1 MQGEKNPLHQHLHQ
15 QNVHQLKRWMANQY
29 PTLTRFLDI
38 GEISRRIA
46 WCPVMTTFYDIPAE
60 LLIPALAER
69 IATTDGIDTPD
80 WAGFVKTGVSRER
93 PPSQENWW
101 FLRSAAILRKVARE
115 GPIGVTHLSQAY
127 GGSKDNGAMPNT
139 PGVAGRHIIR
149 TSLQQLESAGL
160 VEKVPTK
167 TLDTEDG
174 EVQLYAGRRVTSAG
188 QKMLNEIAHDCRSA
202 ANEQFPGLDK
212 Y

>member
-1 MQGEKNPLHQHLHQ
+1 
-15 QNVHQLKRWMANQY
+15 MANQY
-29 PTLTRFLDI
+29 PNSTRFLDI

-46 WCPVMTTFYDIPAE
+46 WCTVMTTFYDIPSE
-60 LLIPALAER
+60 LLIPALAEK
-69 IATTDGIDTPD
+69 ISSTDGIETPD
-80 WAGFVKTGVSRER
+80 WAGYVKTGVSREK

-101 FLRSAAILRKVARE
+101 FLRSAALLRKVARE

-127 GGSKDNGAMPNT
+127 GGIKDNGAMPNT

-149 TSLQQLESAGL
+149 TALQQLESAGL

-167 TLDTEDG
+167 VVETDEGD
-174 EVQLYAGRRVTSAG
+174 VQLYAGRRITSSG
-188 QKMLNEIAHDCRSA
+188 QKMLDEVAHGCRSA

>member
-1 MQGEKNPLHQHLHQ
+1 M
-15 QNVHQLKRWMANQY
+15 RWMANQY

>member
-1 MQGEKNPLHQHLHQ
+1 
-15 QNVHQLKRWMANQY
+15 
-29 PTLTRFLDI
+29 
-38 GEISRRIA
+38 
-46 WCPVMTTFYDIPAE
+46 MTTFYDIPAE

-127 GGSKDNGAMPNT
+127 GGIKDNGAMPNT

-160 VEKVPTK
+160 VEKQPT
-167 TLDTEDG
+167 TLLIFWEKDEAGNDMKDEKGRKIPILDENGDQLTQ
-174 EVQLYAGRRVTSAG
+174 QLYAGRRVTSAG
-188 QKMLNEIAHDCRSA
+188 QKMLNEIAYDCRSA
-202 ANEQFPGLDK
+202 ANDQFPGLDK

>member
-15 QNVHQLKRWMANQY
+15 QNAHQFKRWMANQY

-38 GEISRRIA
+38 GAISRRIA

-80 WAGFVKTGVSRER
+80 WAGFVKTAVSRER

-101 FLRSAAILRKVARE
+101 FLRTAALLRKVARE

-127 GGSKDNGAMPNT
+127 GGIKDNGAMPNT

>member
-15 QNVHQLKRWMANQY
+15 QKRIQFKRWMANQY

-69 IATTDGIDTPD
+69 IAATDGIDTPD
-80 WAGFVKTGVSRER
+80 WAGFVKTAVSRER

-101 FLRSAAILRKVARE
+101 FLRTAALLRKVARE

-127 GGSKDNGAMPNT
+127 GGIKDNGAMPNT

-167 TLDTEDG
+167 TVETEEG
-174 EVQLYAGRRVTSAG
+174 EVQLYAGRRITSAG
-188 QKMLNEIAHDCRSA
+188 QKMLNEIAHDCRTA

>member
-1 MQGEKNPLHQHLHQ
+1 
-15 QNVHQLKRWMANQY
+15 
-29 PTLTRFLDI
+29 
-38 GEISRRIA
+38 
-46 WCPVMTTFYDIPAE
+46 MTTFYDIPSE

-69 IATTDGIDTPD
+69 MAATDGIDTPD
-80 WAGFVKTGVSRER
+80 WAGFVKTAVSRER

-101 FLRSAAILRKVARE
+101 FLRSAALLRKVARE

-139 PGVAGRHIIR
+139 P
-149 TSLQQLESAGL
+149 AGL

-167 TLDTEDG
+167 TVETEEG
-174 EVQLYAGRRVTSAG
+174 EVQLYAGRRITSTG
-188 QKMLNEIAHDCRSA
+188 QKMLNEIAHDCRDA

>member
-1 MQGEKNPLHQHLHQ
+1 
-15 QNVHQLKRWMANQY
+15 MANQY

-69 IATTDGIDTPD
+69 IAATDGIDTPD
-80 WAGFVKTGVSRER
+80 WAGFVKTAVSRER

-101 FLRSAAILRKVARE
+101 FLRTAALLRKVARE

-127 GGSKDNGAMPNT
+127 GGIKDNGVMPNT

-167 TLDTEDG
+167 TVDTEEG
-174 EVQLYAGRRVTSAG
+174 EVQLYAGRIVTSAG